1 MPAQEGHGPVLQEP
15 LAVTFGGKLSWEETD
30 TRQIIVRSA
39 VRFAGGGA
47 QRKLGLPLG
56 AGQEN
61 ALEDEQDWYLLSTHV
76 FAR

>member
-15 LAVTFGGKLSWEETD
+15 LAVTFGGKLSWEEAD
-30 TRQIIVRSA
+30 TRQIIVGSA
-39 VRFAGGGA
+39 VRFAGGA
-47 QRKLGLPLG
+47 QWKQGLPLG